1 MFFKIGVLKIL
12 RISQENTCVEVSFYK
27 VAGPQLNTYRILL
40 VAVFV
45 IRVSDIATAC
55 VQERFIKSAV
65 FGVIL
70 VRAFRIRTE

>member
-1 MFFKIGVLKIL
+1 MLESLF
-12 RISQENTCVEVSFYK
+12 NK
-27 VAGPQLNTYRILL
+27 VAGPQLNTYRTLL
-40 VAVFV
+40 VAAFV

-55 VQERFIKSAV
+55 IQERFIKSAV

>member
-1 MFFKIGVLKIL
+1 MLESLF
-12 RISQENTCVEVSFYK
+12 NK